1 MPDLERP
8 YEVAQ
13 SAVRLGALAPGV
25 KPGDGA
31 AQLTAQEIGTLQREE
46 CAPIV
51 VINNDR
57 YTIKRAFPG
66 PHQRYHNIL
75 RWNWALLP
83 PPWAARRC
91 GQRAP
96 EHRASS
102 LRPWTASPVP
112 LTWC

>member
-31 AQLTAQEIGTLQREE
+31 AQLTAQEIGTLLREE

-51 VINNDR
+51 VINNDG
-57 YTIKRAFPG
+57 YTIKRAFHG
-66 PHQRYHNIL
+66 PHQRYHNVP
-75 RWNWALLP
+75 RWNWALL

-102 LRPWTASPVP
+102 LRPWTASPIP